1 MNAEQINQAV
11 AQLLPAWQTHARL
24 DGLTSSNRPANRA
37 EGYKIQSALFEA
49 TGESALGW
57 KIAATSLAGQQH
69 IGVSGPLAGRL
80 SASRC
85 LADNSELSLEKNY
98 MSVIEAEF
106 AFLMGRDVGP
116 ELAHTQAN
124 GAGASGTPLTMSQVM
139 DCVSGLHVAIEVP
152 NSRYVDFVGAG
163 EAQLIA
169 DFACACHVVLGPR
182 APEQWRET
190 DLSQHAVSVRRGDEI
205 VATGTGANV
214 LGDPRIGLTWL
225 ANELLSQGLQ
235 LKAGEIVM
243 TGTCVV
249 PVPVV
254 AGDAM
259 TADFGVF
266 GQVRARF
273 KA

>member
-1 MNAEQINQAV
+1 MNIEQTNQAV
-11 AQLLPAWQTHARL
+11 AQLLPAWQAHARL
-24 DGLTSSNRPANRA
+24 DGLAPQCRPTSRT
-37 EGYKIQSALFEA
+37 EGYQIQRALFEA
-49 TGESALGW
+49 TGDPALGW

-85 LADNSELSLEKNY
+85 LADNSELPLAHNY

-106 AFLMGRDVGP
+106 AFLIGRDVGR
-116 ELAHTQAN
+116 ELAV
-124 GAGASGTPLTMSQVM
+124 GTSRADQPLTMSQVM
-139 DCVSGLHVAIEVP
+139 ECVDGLHIAIEVP

-169 DFACACHVVLGPR
+169 DFACACYVVLGPR
-182 APEQWRET
+182 VPDQWREI
-190 DLSQHAVSVRRGDEI
+190 DLSQHAVTVRRGNEI
-205 VATGTGANV
+205 VATGSGANV

-225 ANELLSQGLQ
+225 ANELLSQGHQ
-235 LKAGEIVM
+235 LKAGEVVM

-249 PVPVV
+249 PVPVT

-259 TADFGVF
+259 TADFGTF
-266 GQVRARF
+266 GQVHARF

>member
-1 MNAEQINQAV
+1 MNLDKINQAV
-11 AQLLPAWQTHARL
+11 AQLLPAWRTHARL
-24 DGLTSSNRPANRA
+24 DGLAPQCRPTSRT
-37 EGYKIQSALFEA
+37 EGYQIQRILFEA
-49 TGESALGW
+49 SGEPALGW

-85 LADNSELSLEKNY
+85 LADNSELSLEHNH

-106 AFLMGRDVGP
+106 AFLIGRDVGR
-116 ELAHTQAN
+116 ELAA
-124 GAGASGTPLTMSQVM
+124 GAGRQDAPLTMEQVM
-139 DCVSGLHVAIEVP
+139 GCVSGLHLAIEVP

-169 DFACACHVVLGPR
+169 DFACACYVVLGPR
-182 APEQWRET
+182 APEAWRQS
-190 DLSQHAVSVRRGDEI
+190 DLSQHAVSVRRGHET

-225 ANELLSQGLQ
+225 ANELLSQGEQ
-235 LKAGEIVM
+235 LKAGEVVM

-249 PVPVV
+249 PVPVAV
-254 AGDAM
+254 GDAM
-259 TADFGVF
+259 TADYGAF
-266 GQVRARF
+266 GQVRVRF
-273 KA
+273 KE

>member
-1 MNAEQINQAV
+1 MNVEKISQAV
-11 AQLLPAWQTHARL
+11 AQLLPAWQVHSRL
-24 DGLTSSNRPANRA
+24 EGLATQCRPTSRS
-37 EGYKIQSALFEA
+37 EGYQIQLALFEA
-49 TGESALGW
+49 TGEPALGW

-85 LADNSELSLEKNY
+85 LADNSELSLERNH

-106 AFLMGRDVGP
+106 AFLIGRDVGR
-116 ELAHTQAN
+116 ELA
-124 GAGASGTPLTMSQVM
+124 AGPGRQDAPLTMAQVM
-139 DCVSGLHVAIEVP
+139 DCVSGLHLAIEVP

-169 DFACACHVVLGPR
+169 DFACACYVVLGPR
-182 APEQWRET
+182 APDHWRDT
-190 DLSQHAVSVRRGDEI
+190 DLSQHAVAVRRGDEL
-205 VATGTGANV
+205 VATGSGANV

-225 ANELLSQGLQ
+225 ANELLSHGLQ
-235 LKAGEIVM
+235 LKAGEVVM

-249 PVPVV
+249 PVPVS
-254 AGDAM
+254 AGDAI
-259 TADFGVF
+259 TVDFGAF
-266 GQVRARF
+266 GQVHARF

>member
-1 MNAEQINQAV
+1 MKIEQMNQAV
-11 AQLLPAWQTHARL
+11 TELLPAWQAHTRL
-24 DGLTSSNRPANRA
+24 DGLAPQCRPSSRT
-37 EGYKIQSALFEA
+37 EGYQIQRALFEA
-49 TGESALGW
+49 TGEPALGW

-85 LADNSELSLEKNY
+85 LADNSALSLAHNH

-106 AFLMGRDVGP
+106 AFLMGRDVGR
-116 ELAHTQAN
+116 ELA
-124 GAGASGTPLTMSQVM
+124 AGLGRADQPLTMSQVM
-139 DCVSGLHVAIEVP
+139 DCVAGLHIAIEVP
-152 NSRYVDFVGAG
+152 NSRYIDFVGAG

-169 DFACACHVVLGPR
+169 DFACACYVVLGPR
-182 APEQWRET
+182 VPDQWRET
-190 DLSQHAVSVRRGDEI
+190 DLSQHAVTVRRGNET
-205 VATGTGANV
+205 VATGSGANV

-225 ANELLSQGLQ
+225 ANELLSQGQQ
-235 LKAGEIVM
+235 LKAGEVVM

-249 PVPVV
+249 PVPVR

-259 TADFGVF
+259 TADFGPF
-266 GQVRARF
+266 GQVHARF

>member
-1 MNAEQINQAV
+1 MKIEQTTQAV
-11 AQLLPAWQTHARL
+11 AQLLPAWQAHARI
-24 DGLTSSNRPANRA
+24 DGLAPQCRPTSRT
-37 EGYKIQSALFEA
+37 EGYQIQRALFEA
-49 TGESALGW
+49 TGEPALGW

-85 LADNSELSLEKNY
+85 LADNSELSLAHNH

-106 AFLMGRDVGP
+106 AFLMGRYVGR
-116 ELAHTQAN
+116 ELAT
-124 GAGASGTPLTMSQVM
+124 GAGRADQPLTLSQVM
-139 DCVSGLHVAIEVP
+139 ECVDGLHIAIEVP
-152 NSRYVDFVGAG
+152 NSRYIDFVGAG

-169 DFACACHVVLGPR
+169 DFACACNVVLGPR
-182 APEQWRET
+182 VPDQWRDT
-190 DLSQHAVSVRRGDEI
+190 DLSQHAVTVRRGNEI
-205 VATGTGANV
+205 VATGSGANV

-225 ANELLSQGLQ
+225 ANELLSQGQQ
-235 LKAGEIVM
+235 LKAGEVVM

-249 PVPVV
+249 PVPVA
-254 AGDAM
+254 AGGTM
-259 TADFGVF
+259 TADFGPF

>member
-1 MNAEQINQAV
+1 MNLDKINQAV
-11 AQLLPAWQTHARL
+11 AQLLPAWRTHARL
-24 DGLTSSNRPANRA
+24 DGLAPQCRPTSRT
-37 EGYKIQSALFEA
+37 EGYQIQRTLFEA
-49 TGESALGW
+49 SGEPALGW

-85 LADNSELSLEKNY
+85 LADNSELSLEHNH

-106 AFLMGRDVGP
+106 AFLIGRDVGR
-116 ELAHTQAN
+116 ELAV
-124 GAGASGTPLTMSQVM
+124 GAGRQDAPLTMEQVM
-139 DCVSGLHVAIEVP
+139 GCVSGLHLAIEVP

-169 DFACACHVVLGPR
+169 DFACACYVVLGPR
-182 APEQWRET
+182 APEAWRHA
-190 DLSQHAVSVRRGDEI
+190 DLSQHAVSVRRGDAL

-225 ANELLSQGLQ
+225 ANELLSQGEQ
-235 LKAGEIVM
+235 LKAGEVVM

-249 PVPVV
+249 PVPVT

-259 TADFGVF
+259 TADFGAF

-273 KA
+273 KD